1 MHSGR
6 EGGREG
12 ISGQT
17 ETHEPVAEEL
27 SAVMTTD
34 TGRLAAVRG
43 QTKAIFG
50 AVYPRFSPGLSE
62 TLVGTLGRSAAGSS
76 LGFVHAV
83 CAWCPLGGVKRL
95 FTDTAPA
102 HPSHTHLA

>member
-50 AVYPRFSPGLSE
+50 AVYPRFSPRSLRDSRGHFGSICCWLLAGFCARCVCVVP
-62 TLVGTLGRSAAGSS
+62 TGGRQEA
-76 LGFVHAV
+76 FH
-83 CAWCPLGGVKRL
+83 
-95 FTDTAPA
+95 
-102 HPSHTHLA
+102 